1 MKTKLLKKFRKRA
14 SEVYQVSRFFDGY
27 YVVKVVRY
35 PVCVWYDKT
44 VLEKINTTPWTLE
57 TAMVSCDN
65 YRRNL
70 ILSLA
75 RSYRSKKKYA
85 KFVY

>member
-1 MKTKLLKKFRKRA
+1 MKTKLLRKLRKHA
-14 SEVYQVSRFFDGY
+14 AKVYQVSKFFDGY
-27 YVVKVVRY
+27 YVVKLTRY
-35 PVCVWYDKT
+35 PVCLWWDKT
-44 VLEKINTTPWTLE
+44 VIEKVSKFPLTLE
-57 TAMVSCDN
+57 ESVKSCDSC
-65 YRRNL
+65 RNHL